1 MLKRPPSVHNASPIP
16 IEGQLIDIN
25 LQKRG
30 WNNCSLFPSD
40 SSGTAGEEEEE
51 EEEHQKVS
59 LLHSRQYMGILCSV
73 TSTTL
78 SVLECRREP
87 MRLFWSVRDPKIV
100 MWMVNEQNVYLYK
113 AVDYSPF
120 CTGLLRFFS
129 PTIYWRVSHSLHW
142 NMQRQKSPTWWQ
154 CPVFKVLSMTLNK
167 WCKPYLL

>member
-1 MLKRPPSVHNASPIP
+1 MWPLYCLIVLLRGQILKRPPSMHNVSPIS

-25 LQKRG
+25 LQKRR

-59 LLHSRQYMGILCSV
+59 LMHSRQCILCSV
-73 TSTTL
+73 TYTTL

-100 MWMVNEQNVYLYK
+100 MWMVIE
-113 AVDYSPF
+113 
-120 CTGLLRFFS
+120 
-129 PTIYWRVSHSLHW
+129 
-142 NMQRQKSPTWWQ
+142 
-154 CPVFKVLSMTLNK
+154 
-167 WCKPYLL
+167 

>member
-1 MLKRPPSVHNASPIP
+1 MHNASPIP

-25 LQKRG
+25 LQKRR
-30 WNNCSLFPSD
+30 WNNCSLFPYD

-120 CTGLLRFFS
+120 CTGLLRFFPPQFIEGWVILCIEICS
-129 PTIYWRVSHSLHW
+129 ARNHLREGNALFLRVYQWLRT
-142 NMQRQKSPTWWQ
+142 NAANLIF
-154 CPVFKVLSMTLNK
+154 FK
-167 WCKPYLL
+167 